1 MIDQREPSDLE
12 PAERSIQRLLA
23 TIPPAALPLGFR
35 DDVMRRVSAR
45 TTLAWEW
52 IAAAVLAVPSLA
64 FLIFQLVDRGDEVG
78 TAINNIV
85 AAAASDSSDAFF
97 FVDGSVVLSLVILGI
112 ASLIAAHA
120 AVVAPSRRT
129 QLR

>member
-12 PAERSIQRLLA
+12 AAERPIQRLLA
-23 TIPPAALPLGFR
+23 TIPPATVPLGFR
-35 DDVMRRVSAR
+35 DDVMRRVTAR

-52 IAAAVLAVPSLA
+52 IAAAVLAVPSLV